1 MKKTIQTILCTS
13 LVLVCTLLV
22 QQLSAKEVIAT
33 NATSPFITP
42 SIFNNTDFTVTVTL
56 HYLADLRPGPDK
68 TYTIAPRN
76 TIVCEKRN
84 LLLKSITGSFAAS
97 GNKTVTEVTQFSAVA
112 GTAFNDFQIEQNVID
127 EESGTGTTYK
137 CVIYR
142 VGERLIN
149 NIGPG
154 FTFINK
160 TNFTLKVGMLTHIVL
175 VEKYLAMGP
184 KSTKSDDTNESGW
197 RDLGAWLIHIWD
209 IEPKMSLYANESEY
223 LIKWG
228 KDQATI
234 AGNNPDSLKLGT
246 IDNGRLFSTYT
257 VRERNKILEDYSYLR
272 WGGQYT
278 GANKIFS
285 TSSVHPTYEI
295 SGGYYYDKNLN
306 QIVLVPLCITKKND
320 YGTGN
325 AGDQICDTN

>member
-1 MKKTIQTILCTS
+1 
-13 LVLVCTLLV
+13 
-22 QQLSAKEVIAT
+22 
-33 NATSPFITP
+33 
-42 SIFNNTDFTVTVTL
+42 
-56 HYLADLRPGPDK
+56 
-68 TYTIAPRN
+68 
-76 TIVCEKRN
+76 
-84 LLLKSITGSFAAS
+84 LKSITGSFAAS
-97 GNKTVTEVTQFSAVA
+97 GNKRVTEVTQFSAVA

-154 FTFINK
+154 FTVINNT
-160 TNFTLKVGMLTHIVL
+160 TNQIEVLFEDGMLHD
-175 VEKYLAMGP
+175 VEIIEP
-184 KSTKSDDTNESGW
+184 KSTKSVETYSGW
-197 RDLGAWLIHIWD
+197 VDIITKQKVSDPLIT
-209 IEPKMSLYANESEY
+209 
-223 LIKWG
+223 WG
-228 KDQATI
+228 MNQATK

-246 IDNGRLFSTYT
+246 IDNGRLLSAYT
-257 VRERNKILEDYSYLR
+257 QKEKDNAFIYIEWR
-272 WGGQYT
+272 GQYT

-325 AGDQICDTN
+325 AGDQICTTD